1 MPRKSVVI
9 LLVGLL
15 ASASPALADGGTLG
29 KGPGAAWATPMSER
43 ELQGIRGGMF
53 GAAFSVFFEGFVGDR
68 STVTDAVSKDA
79 AGTTGLTAPPAVS
92 VNNGGATVSAVLG
105 GNFNGANGIFQFN
118 LVPGDF
124 NVVHNNLFIQITM
137 VTLQNSTT
145 LPSLS
150 SLLQPLR

>member
-15 ASASPALADGGTLG
+15 ASAAPPLADGGTLG
-29 KGPGAAWATPMSER
+29 NGPGAEWATPVSEG
-43 ELQGIRGGMF
+43 ELHSIRGGMF
-53 GAAFSVFFEGFVGDR
+53 GVSFSVFFEGFVGDR
-68 STVTDAVSKDA
+68 SNVTGAVTNDPGSATK
-79 AGTTGLTAPPAVS
+79 LVPPPEFS
-92 VNNGGATVSAVLG
+92 VNDEGVTVRTVL
-105 GNFNGANGIFQFN
+105 GNFNGANGIFQMN
-118 LVPGDF
+118 QVPGNF

-137 VTLQNSTT
+137 VTLQNGTS

>member
-1 MPRKSVVI
+1 MLRNSVVI

-68 STVTDAVSKDA
+68 SNVTGAIINDPS
-79 AGTTGLTAPPAVS
+79 GTTGLAAPPELS
-92 VNNGGATVSAVLG
+92 VNDRGATVSAVLG

-118 LVPGDF
+118 LVSGDSV
-124 NVVHNNLFIQITM
+124 VVHNNLFIQITM

>member
-29 KGPGAAWATPMSER
+29 KGPGAEWATPMSER

-53 GAAFSVFFEGFVGDR
+53 EVSFSVFFEGFVGDR
-68 STVTDAVSKDA
+68 SNVTDTLTKDPGGA
-79 AGTTGLTAPPAVS
+79 TGLAAPPEIS
-92 VNNGGATVSAVLG
+92 RNDRGATVSAVLG

-124 NVVHNNLFIQITM
+124 NVVHNNLYLQITM
-137 VTLQNSTT
+137 ISVQNSSS

-150 SLLQPLR
+150 SLLQPRR